1 MSAMKDLDELIA
13 ETITWSHRYEEI
25 GDIIGNTD
33 HIDDD
38 HEPINDIEDAYINAR
53 VHREINAET
62 IVDILH
68 PEPFPNHDDFWHAI
82 INVLTYIDETDVNEI
97 TIQDLQ
103 NVIEK
108 GYQPCGR

>member
-1 MSAMKDLDELIA
+1 MKDLDALIA

-68 PEPFPNHDDFWHAI
+68 PEPFPNHDDFWLGVPAEPRPSRSSDSKRAARVARAGASMKRHHVFDA
-82 INVLTYIDETDVNEI
+82 
-97 TIQDLQ
+97 
-103 NVIEK
+103 
-108 GYQPCGR
+108 